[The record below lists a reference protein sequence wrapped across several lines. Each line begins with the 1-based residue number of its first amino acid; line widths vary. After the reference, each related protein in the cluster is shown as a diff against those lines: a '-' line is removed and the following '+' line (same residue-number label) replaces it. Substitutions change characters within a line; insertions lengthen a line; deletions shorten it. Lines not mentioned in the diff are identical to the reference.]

1 VITRFSALSLLLAL
15 LLPVVLPRTASA
27 AASAASATGEAVETS
42 AAHALFEAAGLE
54 GQLDREVFDAAYA
67 RVEASGIDAGTIA
80 IADMSQPSTAQRLYV
95 IDLHA
100 EKLLLRTWVAHGQN
114 SGGLMA
120 ERFSN
125 RLRSHQTSLGL
136 YRVGEQIRSPKH
148 GAALL
153 LQGLD
158 EGVND
163 TAEAREVI
171 IHGADY
177 VSAEFIAARGRLGTS
192 WGCPAVP
199 RTAMKQM
206 IDALAGDGLLFVYG
220 A

>member
-1 VITRFSALSLLLAL
+1 VIARLSALSLLLAL
-15 LLPVVLPRTASA
+15 LVPGILPKTASA
-27 AASAASATGEAVETS
+27 AAPVAAEMSAAD
-42 AAHALFEAAGLE
+42 ALFESAGLE

-67 RVEASGIDAGTIA
+67 RVQASGIDAGTIA

-95 IDLHA
+95 IDLEA
-100 EKLLLRTWVAHGQN
+100 EKLLLRTWVAHGRN

-125 RLRSHQTSLGL
+125 RPRSRQTSLGL
-136 YRVGEQIRSPKH
+136 YRVGEQIRSPQH

-153 LQGLD
+153 LHGLD
-158 EGVND
+158 AGVND
-163 TAEAREVI
+163 KAEAREVI

-199 RTAMKQM
+199 RKVMKQM
-206 IDALAGDGLLFVYG
+206 IDALADDGLLFVYG

>member
-1 VITRFSALSLLLAL
+1 MIARLSALSLLLAL
-15 LLPVVLPRTASA
+15 LLPGILPKTASA
-27 AASAASATGEAVETS
+27 AASVAPMAAEMS
-42 AAHALFEAAGLE
+42 AADEVFESAGLE

-67 RVEASGIDAGTIA
+67 RVEASGIDAGTLA

-95 IDLHA
+95 IDLQA
-100 EKLLLRTWVAHGQN
+100 EKLLLRTWVAHGRN

-125 RLRSHQTSLGL
+125 RPRSRQTSLGL
-136 YRVGEQIRSPKH
+136 YRVGEQIRSPQH

-158 EGVND
+158 AGVND
-163 TAEAREVI
+163 KAEAREVI

-199 RTAMKQM
+199 RGVMKQM

>member
-1 VITRFSALSLLLAL
+1 MIARLSALSLLLAL
-15 LLPVVLPRTASA
+15 LFPAILPRTASA
-27 AASAASATGEAVETS
+27 ASHAAVEMSAAD
-42 AAHALFEAAGLE
+42 ALFESVGLE

-67 RVEASGIDAGTIA
+67 RVQASGIDAGSLA

-95 IDLHA
+95 IDL
-100 EKLLLRTWVAHGQN
+100 ETRTLVLRTWVAHGQN
-114 SGGLMA
+114 SGDLMA

-125 RLRSHQTSLGL
+125 RHGSHQTSLGL
-136 YRVGEQIRSPKH
+136 YRVGETIRSPQH

-153 LQGLD
+153 LEGLD
-158 EGVND
+158 VGVND
-163 TAEAREVI
+163 KALAREVI

-177 VSAEFIAARGRLGTS
+177 VSAEFIAARGRLGKS

-199 RTAMKQM
+199 RAAMKQM
-206 IDALAGDGLLFVYG
+206 IDALGGDGVLFIHG